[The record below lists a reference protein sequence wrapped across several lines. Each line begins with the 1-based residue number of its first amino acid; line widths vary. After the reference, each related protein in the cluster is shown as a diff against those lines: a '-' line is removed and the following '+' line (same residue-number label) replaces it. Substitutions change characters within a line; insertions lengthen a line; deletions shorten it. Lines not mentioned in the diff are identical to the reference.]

1 MSADCDDDPALSHP
15 RGDADGCRRHRRG
28 PRRDL
33 AGVLRRDPAR
43 RLPCRPVGG
52 PQAGRLARQKRTST
66 LVAELPGHR
75 ILGFGDCGPS
85 RHRELPYP
93 AEVYTLYVLPD
104 WQDQGIGRRLLI
116 ALFDEIAAKGAHSA
130 FLWVL
135 SRNPTRFFYEAMGG
149 APVAERQ
156 ERFAGALLDETAYA
170 WSDLPAWLVEARR

>member
-1 MSADCDDDPALSHP
+1 MMTEPVRIRAATPM
-15 RGDADGCRRHRRG
+15 DAAGIAEVHVETWRATYAGILPDGY
-28 PRRDL
+28 L
-33 AGVLRRDPAR
+33 
-43 RLPCRPVGG
+43 VG
-52 PQAGRLARQKRTST
+52 QSVDRKQVAWRESIARQKRTST
-66 LVAELPGHR
+66 LVAELPDHR

-93 AEVYTLYVLPD
+93 GEVYTLYVLPD
-104 WQDQGIGRRLLI
+104 WQNQGIGRRLLI

-156 ERFAGALLDETAYA
+156 EHFAGALLDETAYA
-170 WSDLPAWLVEARR
+170 WSDLPAWLIEARR